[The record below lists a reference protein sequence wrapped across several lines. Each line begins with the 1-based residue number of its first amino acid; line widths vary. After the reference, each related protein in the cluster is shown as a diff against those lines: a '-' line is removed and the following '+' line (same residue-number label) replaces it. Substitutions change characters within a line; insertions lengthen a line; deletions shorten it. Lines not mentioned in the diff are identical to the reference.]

1 MRVMIS
7 GKVQAIAMDAASKFQ
22 KVRAKMAKDRAD
34 AAVQQAQTF
43 FKSKMLKLKETAAE
57 QVSKLKKQQSTL
69 QGTVNKNKADQD
81 EVNRH
86 VNAETKR
93 MIKLGNDHE
102 AVLGQNDVAMKQ
114 LMAKNKESNKQA
126 MTQLANSFNAG
137 MDKIKKQMKKDRAHA
152 ERKLKKGAADL
163 YA

>member
-1 MRVMIS
+1 MDKKMRAMIS

-22 KVRAKMAKDRAD
+22 KVRAKMAKDRADADNALKSMSTKLAASLNAAKLLQNKRFASTVSDIKKAREDAD

-93 MIKLGNDHE
+93 MIKL
-102 AVLGQNDVAMKQ
+102 
-114 LMAKNKESNKQA
+114 
-126 MTQLANSFNAG
+126 
-137 MDKIKKQMKKDRAHA
+137 
-152 ERKLKKGAADL
+152 
-163 YA
+163 